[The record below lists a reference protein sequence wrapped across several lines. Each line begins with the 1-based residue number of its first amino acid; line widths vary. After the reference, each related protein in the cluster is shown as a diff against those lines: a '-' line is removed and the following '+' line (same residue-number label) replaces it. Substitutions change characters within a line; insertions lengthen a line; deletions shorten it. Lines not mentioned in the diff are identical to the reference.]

1 MINTTFLCKDTN
13 PTRDNLT
20 FYPIDAA
27 PSDPAPFSSKELDP
41 CPQEKNLFGLLLK
54 IESQLRA
61 AARNERQA
69 RNEQLKRS
77 RTKTPSRSNGTS

>member
-13 PTRDNLT
+13 PTRDNLNS
-20 FYPIDAA
+20 YPIDAA
-27 PSDPAPFSSKELDP
+27 PDGPGPFNSQELDP
-41 CPQEKNLFGLLLK
+41 GPEEKNLFSLLLK